1 MVGRSRAWWVA
12 GGALAGGGLVWAVLR
27 FGVPVFLTDEN
38 HPARPTLE
46 ALSWIA
52 GIGGLA
58 VAVVALVV
66 AMRQKPDSTAMHRM
80 DTPAESHTPSGDGAI
95 ERGATF
101 VEAEKNSGLAA
112 SESVTVVSGTANA
125 SAAAVSRSAR
135 SGVTRTWGRHRT
147 LTGRT
152 GLRAPRP
159 RNHTRSPH
167 APGHLTDRLRTH
179 RPWRCRR
186 QDRRTR
192 LQRRLLGCCRDRCSR
207 SCHQAERC
215 ARSG

>member
-12 GGALAGGGLVWAVLR
+12 GGALAGGGAVWAVLR

-80 DTPAESHTPSGDGAI
+80 DTPAASHTTSGHGAI
-95 ERGATF
+95 ERDATF
-101 VEAEKNSGLAA
+101 AADAEKNSGLAA
-112 SESVTVVSGTANA
+112 SESGTVVSGTANA
-125 SAAAVSRSAR
+125 TGPNSIAIGAV
-135 SGVTRTWGRHRT
+135 GRDANLGQAPDPHQPD
-147 LTGRT
+147 
-152 GLRAPRP
+152 RA
-159 RNHTRSPH
+159 
-167 APGHLTDRLRTH
+167 
-179 RPWRCRR
+179 
-186 QDRRTR
+186 
-192 LQRRLLGCCRDRCSR
+192 
-207 SCHQAERC
+207 
-215 ARSG
+215 